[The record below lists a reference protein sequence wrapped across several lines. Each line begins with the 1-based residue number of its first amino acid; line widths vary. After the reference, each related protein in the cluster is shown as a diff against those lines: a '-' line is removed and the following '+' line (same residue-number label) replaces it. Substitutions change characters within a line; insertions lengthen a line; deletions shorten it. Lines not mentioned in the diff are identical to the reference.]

1 MARDSDF
8 FRRRADEARAA
19 AFSKHDGDDAA
30 VAGDLALAY
39 AALAKRRAAAAAAA
53 EVQTTEGP
61 KAEPP
66 LILGE

>member
-39 AALAKRRAAAAAAA
+39 AALAKRRAAAAAEA
-53 EVQTTEGP
+53 QTTEEP